1 MTVVAQQ
8 TAIDEPSAA
17 AIALGSNLGDSAALL
32 AEALERISAIARTQL
47 LSRSPLYRTA
57 PVGPP
62 QPDFLNC
69 CALLRTGL
77 PPSQLLQQL
86 LQVETRMGR
95 VRQTRWGPR
104 HIDIDLLLY
113 GSQILRTATLTLPHP
128 RLHERAFVLV
138 PLRAIA
144 ADWVHPQRHVSVR
157 QMAEQVDRAGVDLYS
172 PTHLSCPLAKNLP
185 S

>member
-1 MTVVAQQ
+1 MTVVQ
-8 TAIDEPSAA
+8 TPPPGKPNAV

-32 AEALERISAIARTQL
+32 AEALERVNAIANTHVL
-47 LSRSPLYRTA
+47 TYSPIYRTA

-69 CALLRTGL
+69 CALLSTTLL
-77 PPSQLLQQL
+77 PAQLLQQL
-86 LQVETRMGR
+86 LGVETIMGR

-113 GSQILRTATLTLPHP
+113 GNQVLTTQVLTLPHP

-138 PLRAIA
+138 PLADIA
-144 ADWVHPQRHVSVR
+144 PDWHHPQRQQSVR
-157 QMAEQVDRAGVDLYS
+157 HMLSQVSQTGVERD
-172 PTHLSCPLAKNLP
+172 PNLP
-185 S
+185 TLKFATIPSDAG